1 MNWGA
6 FQVVYN
12 KETGKF
18 SPEHHKNLIQYVK
31 LYPDSLNHNIWL
43 DPNSKSYFS
52 SAQYISTRSC
62 GQNHSFIT
70 SPNSFLTNEFPGT
83 SHWVKGHFDTLRSA
97 FHDIPEVIT
106 PELRCGYNN
115 VVKSIHNQSSVFIVG
130 GGPSTSKV
138 DFNNHVDTPKW
149 IMNNFYKNEKLKNL
163 DNIQL
168 VTFLDDVDLEDD
180 RLLKF
185 MSSSKPFL
193 LQEITDKG
201 PQRLEKI
208 KDISDDSTYLMT
220 RYRSRIGIGARLVIF
235 AILMGIQNI
244 YISGLDGYALASKET
259 HVFETDKA
267 LPRWITDFSG
277 GGMTLQSQ
285 QFVVF
290 WDYIFNNLSKK
301 YNFKIHDLS
310 KGCETVQYKFI
321 QDILL

>member
-1 MNWGA
+1 MNWGT
-6 FQVVYN
+6 FEVIYD

-18 SPEHHKNLIQYVK
+18 NPEHHKNLIEYVK

-43 DPNSKSYFS
+43 DPESKSYFS
-52 SAQYISTRSC
+52 SAQYISTKAC

-70 SPNSFLTNEFPGT
+70 SPNSFLTNQFPNT
-83 SHWVKGHFDTLRSA
+83 SHWVKSHFDTLRSA
-97 FHDIPEVIT
+97 FHDLPEVIT
-106 PELRCGYNN
+106 PEFRCGYNN
-115 VVKSIHNQSSVFIVG
+115 VVKSIHNQDSVFVVG
-130 GGPSTSKV
+130 GGPSTGKV
-138 DFNNHVDTPKW
+138 DFSSYTDTPKW

-163 DNIQL
+163 ENIQL

-180 RLLKF
+180 KLLNF
-185 MSSSKPFL
+185 MSSRKPSL

-201 PQRLEKI
+201 SNRLGKVKE
-208 KDISDDSTYLMT
+208 ISTDSTYLMT

-235 AILMGIQNI
+235 AILMGIENI
-244 YISGLDGYALASKET
+244 YISGLDGYAINAEET
-259 HVFETDKA
+259 HVFEANKD
-267 LPRWITDFSG
+267 LPRWITGYNNG
-277 GGMTLQSQ
+277 GITLQSQ

-310 KGCETVQYKFI
+310 KGCDTVQYKFI